1 MSSEID
7 LLRQTVERLHGGTAT
22 YAGTVAVKEEFEGK
36 IIWQGYVEVFD
47 LKDNPKATRAYAW
60 MHGLDDTKAKRHI
73 AVLEVPPIDS
83 PEAAVK
89 AVIVH
94 EYHQQKK

>member
-7 LLRQTVERLHGGTAT
+7 LLQRTVERLHGGRAT

-60 MHGLDDTKAKRHI
+60 MHGLDDSKAKRHV

-94 EYHQQKK
+94 DYQQQKK